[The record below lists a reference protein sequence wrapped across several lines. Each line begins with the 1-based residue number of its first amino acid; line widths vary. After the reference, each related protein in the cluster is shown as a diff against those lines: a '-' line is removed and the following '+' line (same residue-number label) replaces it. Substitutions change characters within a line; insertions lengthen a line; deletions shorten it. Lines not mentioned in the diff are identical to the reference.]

1 MIIEFFPLSLC
12 DSFADALEGRL
23 NMSEQYS
30 IKQRIKDIING
41 EVDYE
46 KQRKAS
52 IQGFIDRADQ
62 IYQFLLALF
71 ILGFVIVMLIKYF
84 L

>member
-1 MIIEFFPLSLC
+1 
-12 DSFADALEGRL
+12 
-23 NMSEQYS
+23 MSEQYS

-52 IQGFIDRADQ
+52 MQGFIDRADL

-71 ILGFVIVMLIKYF
+71 IVGFVIVMLIKYF

>member
-1 MIIEFFPLSLC
+1 
-12 DSFADALEGRL
+12 
-23 NMSEQYS
+23 MSEQYS

>member
-1 MIIEFFPLSLC
+1 
-12 DSFADALEGRL
+12 
-23 NMSEQYS
+23 MSEQYS

-52 IQGFIDRADQ
+52 MQGFIDRADQ